1 MFLSF
6 PEDSTTL
13 SSEILSGF
21 VSHLLIRVN
30 LCLLWHRLVELFIA
44 TILGLKMHVV
54 GKWHAQCTLCFVWWL
69 LKTFMKFY
77 IKYIWHIDSLV
88 LYINYFY
95 SKSCEKLIN
104 LHFTTPLQSPLPLPQ
119 NLWVTSQPPGLTP
132 MAYSLYISVP
142 KVVKNSSISTW
153 LPASWMCVFDI
164 RF

>member
-119 NLWVTSQPPGLTP
+119 NLGVTSQPQDWHLWLI
-132 MAYSLYISVP
+132 LYIFLFQKLWKTHQFQHDYPLVG
-142 KVVKNSSISTW
+142 
-153 LPASWMCVFDI
+153 CVSLI
-164 RF
+164 

>member
-44 TILGLKMHVV
+44 TILGLKMRVV

-119 NLWVTSQPPGLTP
+119 NLGVTSQPQDWHLWLI
-132 MAYSLYISVP
+132 LYILLFQKLWKTHQFQHDYPLVG
-142 KVVKNSSISTW
+142 
-153 LPASWMCVFDI
+153 CVSLI
-164 RF
+164 